1 MFRPI
6 CRDPAIWLCLALL
19 CLSLSSAADQAS
31 DENSL
36 TPSSKSYVP
45 PPGIMPIVV
54 LQGDPYQMGY
64 QYGQQAGE
72 YIAIVRDA
80 AWASALSANTTQ
92 EIRAVQ
98 LLRGDRD
105 PIPHRLVGRGG
116 PGTEATPGAP
126 TPSTASVPTWPPS
139 IRP

>member
-1 MFRPI
+1 
-6 CRDPAIWLCLALL
+6 
-19 CLSLSSAADQAS
+19 
-31 DENSL
+31 
-36 TPSSKSYVP
+36 
-45 PPGIMPIVV
+45 
-54 LQGDPYQMGY
+54 MGY

-105 PIPHRLVGRGG
+105 PIPHRLVGRDRV
-116 PGTEATPGAP
+116 A
-126 TPSTASVPTWPPS
+126 
-139 IRP
+139 R